1 MNSYSNSQQSNPSP
15 STSVTLGTA
24 EGTVFSTETVQNLLS
39 EEFARYY
46 PRKYAGV
53 GGWTSPKVPAAV
65 LAIAESDT
73 TTPSSVIDRAT
84 DALLTGIR
92 STLANLLMP
101 TYWIGKD
108 LAAAAEKTEP
118 PDEINMEDL
127 QMPLP
132 AALYLLP
139 EKTLTFPN
147 GIDAS
152 WLAIGKIRLSL
163 REGDP
168 GEEYFTVVT
177 GAPGVTAVSFI
188 RAGERFA
195 YRDCE
200 YVALDENGNC
210 RPDATFT
217 NSVPGDSASSACIP
231 LSAKICRMSVNLIM
245 MLNAIPR
252 LAEETTRGSSQTPAT
267 GKAARRPC
275 SPNWIG
281 QTFKLA
287 APSLGGHHASPR
299 MHWRRAHN
307 RQQPFGP
314 KLSMSRK
321 IRVQAALVC
330 GDTVIAGGETTTVK

>member
-1 MNSYSNSQQSNPSP
+1 MNSYSNSQQANPTP
-15 STSVTLGTA
+15 STKITLGTA
-24 EGTVFSTETVQNLLS
+24 EGTVFSTEIVQELLS
-39 EEFARYY
+39 EEFTRYY

-65 LAIAESDT
+65 FAIAESDT
-73 TTPSSVIDRAT
+73 TPPSTVLDRDT
-84 DALLTGIR
+84 DALLAGIR
-92 STLANLLMP
+92 ITLENLLMP

-108 LAAAAEKTEP
+108 LAVAADKTKP
-118 PDEINMEDL
+118 PHEINIDDL
-127 QMPLP
+127 QLPLP
-132 AALYLLP
+132 AALFLLP

-152 WLAIGKIRLSL
+152 WMAIGKIRWSFPKA
-163 REGDP
+163 DP

-177 GAPGVTAVSFI
+177 GAPGVTAVAFI
-188 RAGERFA
+188 RAGERFT
-195 YRDCE
+195 YRDAE

-210 RPDATFT
+210 RADATFAG
-217 NSVPGDSASSACIP
+217 SVSGDSARSACTS
-231 LSAKICRMSVNLIM
+231 LSAKMCRMSVNLIM

-252 LAEETTRGSSQTPAT
+252 LAEETTRGSSQKPAT

-307 RQQPFGP
+307 RQQPYGP
-314 KLSMSRK
+314 KLSMRRR

-330 GDTVIAGGETTTVK
+330 GETVIAGGETTTAK